1 MRVLLSEA
9 SGLTSREVATQLGE
23 LGHEVEVLSSSSL
36 CLARF
41 TRHVR
46 AVHRV
51 PQFGTDPFSWLRA
64 AKEIARA
71 RRVDVLF
78 PTHEQVTVLAA
89 YAHELGV
96 PTIVPPFAA
105 LRRVQD
111 KASAAA
117 TLSAAG
123 VPQPETRV
131 IRTEADLDG
140 VDVFPAF
147 IKRPI
152 STASSGVK
160 HVRDR
165 ASLVA
170 AARELG
176 LEGMGLV
183 VQRAASGTL
192 AMVQAVVDH
201 GRVIAHHANAR
212 VREGI
217 GGGAATKES
226 LPAHTTAALVERLAS
241 SLGWHGGL
249 SLDVILTADGP
260 MVIDVNPRIVEP
272 GNARLAGV
280 DLVDAML
287 SLFRGPLRPQPPS
300 RPGVRS
306 HLLLLA
312 ILDAA
317 RARPSRRSVAAELA
331 HATMRHGIYAAGVE
345 ELTPLRDGVLSV
357 VPVAAAT
364 SCVLAWPRSWRWFER
379 SSVGAYALSPAGWED
394 LKARVDAEGARGRRT

>member
-9 SGLTSREVATQLGE
+9 SGLTSREVATRLGE

-111 KASAAA
+111 KASATA
-117 TLSAAG
+117 TLRAAG
-123 VPQPETRV
+123 IPQPETWV
-131 IRTEADLDG
+131 IRAEADLNQ
-140 VDVFPAF
+140 VDDFPVFA
-147 IKRPI
+147 KRAI

-160 HVRDR
+160 QVRDR

-170 AARELG
+170 AVRELG
-176 LEGMGLV
+176 LPGTGLV
-183 VQRAASGTL
+183 VQRAVTGRL

-226 LPAHTTAALVERLAS
+226 LPAHTTAALVERLAAH
-241 SLGWHGGL
+241 LGWHGGL
-249 SLDVILTADGP
+249 SLDAILTSEGP
-260 MVIDVNPRIVEP
+260 LVIDVNPRIVEP
-272 GNARLAGV
+272 GNAQLAGV

-287 SLFRGPLRPQPPS
+287 SLVRGPPRPQPPS

-306 HLLLLA
+306 HVLLLA

-317 RARPSRRSVAAELA
+317 RARRPRRRVAAELA
-331 HATMRHGIYAAGVE
+331 DATMRNGIYAAGVE
-345 ELTPLRDGVLSV
+345 ELTPLRDGLLSA

-364 SCVLAWPRSWRWFER
+364 SCVLAWPRSWQWFES
-379 SSVGAYALSPAGWED
+379 SSVGAYALSALGWED
-394 LKARVDAEGARGRRT
+394 LKARVDAEVSR